1 MERFDH
7 LCYFLIYFLEREGG
21 REAEKHQSVASRT
34 PPAGDL
40 AYNPG
45 MCPDLELNQQP
56 FSLQTGAQSTEPHQP
71 GQQLTLF
78 LSEFYSIH
86 IEQHG

>member
-21 REAEKHQSVASRT
+21 IEGEKHQSVASRT

-40 AYNPG
+40 AHNPG
-45 MCPDLELNQQP
+45 MCPDLELNWQP
-56 FSLQTGAQSTEPHQP
+56 FSLQDDAQPTGSHQP
-71 GQQLTLF
+71 GQPVLLN
-78 LSEFYSIH
+78 
-86 IEQHG
+86 